1 MKEIPCYRASA
12 GKLVSQNVNLFSKF
26 NILVALVKGTP
37 VLETK
42 LRLLSWVQYEVQLS
56 YPDLSYILPKK
67 WNGQM

>member
-42 LRLLSWVQYEVQLS
+42 LRLLSWV
-56 YPDLSYILPKK
+56 
-67 WNGQM
+67 